1 MSYFRVK
8 TKDIKTIRPDEKLQ
22 FYSGLEG
29 TKLPNLIAG
38 LDAY

>member
-1 MSYFRVK
+1 MSYFRVN
-8 TKDIKTIRPDEKLQ
+8 TKEIKTIRPDEKLH